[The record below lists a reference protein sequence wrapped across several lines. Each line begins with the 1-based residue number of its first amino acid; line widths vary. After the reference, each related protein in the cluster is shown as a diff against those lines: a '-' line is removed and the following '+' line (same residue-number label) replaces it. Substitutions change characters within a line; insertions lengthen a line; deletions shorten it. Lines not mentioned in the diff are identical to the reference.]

1 MSAALAKSSCCV
13 MEVRFPA
20 DWCLRVRFF
29 SPPLPVSSPRLDTL
43 EEGREGEERGEEGR
57 EGEWRGEGVLGEE
70 KGRR

>member
-1 MSAALAKSSCCV
+1 M

-43 EEGREGEERGEEGR
+43 EGRRWEG
-57 EGEWRGEGVLGEE
+57 RGEGRREVERRGSVRGGERE
-70 KGRR
+70 AGDD